1 MLVIIMMAMAV
12 MIVLMMMVIPKLSH
26 KNYTRNTFTHT
37 RAHTH
42 SFTQFFFYTKACT
55 DKTFYTQTLLHRI
68 FYAEIL
74 LHRKHFGHRSIHK
87 VLTHTHTHRWCRFYT
102 QVLLHTNAFTHMFFF
117 THKQL
122 LQMDQMGAFTCIYT
136 LKLWHTGA
144 FNRRCLATAIA
155 HRNFYTLK
163 TLSHKSLY
171 TQVLSHTQAL
181 THRSFDT

>member
-37 RAHTH
+37 H
-42 SFTQFFFYTKACT
+42 FYTIFFLHKGL
-55 DKTFYTQTLLHRI
+55 YWQNLLHTD
-68 FYAEIL
+68 AVTQNL
-74 LHRKHFGHRSIHK
+74 LRRNTFTPKTLWAQKYSQSFD
-87 VLTHTHTHRWCRFYT
+87 THTHRWCRFYT

>member
-37 RAHTH
+37 HAHTH
-42 SFTQFFFYTKACT
+42 TLLHNFFSTQRLVLTKPFTHRRCYTESFTQKYFYTEN
-55 DKTFYTQTLLHRI
+55 TLGTEV
-68 FYAEIL
+68 FT
-74 LHRKHFGHRSIHK
+74 KFW
-87 VLTHTHTHRWCRFYT
+87 HTHRWCRFYT